1 MNRADYLKLKYC
13 PDEGWCN
20 ALKAGVLTVGAIVLV
35 GLIHN
40 ISILIWSLFQLTK
53 SG

>member
-13 PDEGWCN
+13 PNEGWCN
-20 ALKAGVLTVGAIVLV
+20 VLRAGVLAVGAIVLV

-40 ISILIWSLFQLTK
+40 LSILIWTLFQLAR